1 MSTYSIYWHNLFLYS
16 DVKAKEIWQ
25 QRLDPRLGQ
34 LRGFLEATFPEN
46 CLDMELTS
54 RSVQF
59 NFIRASPNAIDLKV
73 DLLVSPF
80 WGMNMSFIGTYTMF
94 HISKDLIY
102 SYELNLCF
110 KSKIIMQTECVRI
123 KMASGVLQNPAK

>member
-16 DVKAKEIWQ
+16 DVKAKDIWQ
-25 QRLDPRLGQ
+25 QNLGSQ
-34 LRGFLEATFPEN
+34 LGKLRGFLEATFPEN
-46 CLDMELTS
+46 CLGMELTS

-80 WGMNMSFIGTYTMF
+80 WGNEHEFYRYLHNVPHLERS
-94 HISKDLIY
+94 
-102 SYELNLCF
+102 
-110 KSKIIMQTECVRI
+110 R
-123 KMASGVLQNPAK
+123 